1 MDNIFRELC
10 HCYIDKDDKLLTR
23 IQEENPQEFQM
34 YNEKAKKFVKNL
46 TSKTKKLGFAPDFE
60 SFCNLLE
67 DYINKKDNLQDEE
80 KKSYL
85 KVLMTLS
92 EIHEINLREELERYV
107 SYKKKE
113 QPEEKNNIFKKF
125 CHYNLNKDSNPED
138 FNELKVLATK
148 NNLDFKEIQKESIV
162 YVEKIKVLAENIGYD
177 LDEITFEE
185 IVEDYN
191 SKRADL
197 SDYDKTRYL
206 RVLLYL
212 SEIYEINLRELLI
225 EKKQETKTS
234 TKPNLTLEYLISNL
248 SNPLDNYN
256 LLGSLLDQRYN
267 NGYFDI
273 KEITLNKF
281 DKAKENEEKDYSNIE
296 AELAYRLYRIFLDK
310 FNNYAFD
317 DLNQDYLNLIT
328 EEDLYKLESLNKEEL
343 KSIIDLINNHESPHY
358 IIKKHKLTENLY
370 LFIEKSYQETINLK
384 KEHIGIGE
392 NSLFIS
398 NSEPYTIRIYLNGP
412 EHETLLFLKDY
423 IQKCVLS
430 NINYDLKAI
439 CNSSVNQENTIL
451 FANINDIVAKINIIE
466 EIFNDNKPLAKVF
479 TTPIY
484 SSGRLNDSLY
494 GISHSGVVDKNNNCI
509 NSYNN
514 YFNNVCEVAYYRT
527 ISKIVLDIITDEK
540 AKEAITTFV
549 GLREVSF
556 KEAKMASPE
565 LASYNNINFD
575 TIKDLV
581 NQFIPSVSST
591 LNIYMNEP
599 SKKEILITEFKK
611 SLLYISNICQNRE
624 RRANS
629 NIAISS
635 YIDTYLKN

>member
-1 MDNIFRELC
+1 M
-10 HCYIDKDDKLLTR
+10 
-23 IQEENPQEFQM
+23 
-34 YNEKAKKFVKNL
+34 
-46 TSKTKKLGFAPDFE
+46 
-60 SFCNLLE
+60 
-67 DYINKKDNLQDEE
+67 
-80 KKSYL
+80 
-85 KVLMTLS
+85 
-92 EIHEINLREELERYV
+92 
-107 SYKKKE
+107 
-113 QPEEKNNIFKKF
+113 
-125 CHYNLNKDSNPED
+125 
-138 FNELKVLATK
+138 
-148 NNLDFKEIQKESIV
+148 
-162 YVEKIKVLAENIGYD
+162 
-177 LDEITFEE
+177 
-185 IVEDYN
+185 
-191 SKRADL
+191 
-197 SDYDKTRYL
+197 
-206 RVLLYL
+206 
-212 SEIYEINLRELLI
+212 I